1 MTLNEI
7 VQLQSIIDKR
17 KIAIDTQKTLETN
30 YFSKS
35 KGMNIKIGDMH
46 IDHLLRAIKV
56 QKNNK
61 SKTDIETAETI
72 EQLKKTLT
80 KIKRIA
86 GEL

>member
-7 VQLQSIIDKR
+7 VQLQSIIYKL
-17 KIAIDTQKTLETN
+17 KIAIDTQKTLETY

-35 KGMNIKIGDMH
+35 KGINIKIGEMH
-46 IDHLLRAIKV
+46 IDHFLRSIKI
-56 QKNNK
+56 QKKTK
-61 SKTDIETAETI
+61 SKIDIETAETI

-86 GEL
+86 GE

>member
-17 KIAIDTQKTLETN
+17 KIAIDTQKTLETY

-35 KGMNIKIGDMH
+35 KGVNIKIGEMH
-46 IDHLLRAIKV
+46 IDHFLRSIKI
-56 QKNNK
+56 QEKTK
-61 SKTDIETAETI
+61 SKIDIETAETI

-86 GEL
+86 GE

>member
-7 VQLQSIIDKR
+7 VKLQSVIDKR
-17 KIAIDTQKTLETN
+17 KIAIDTQKTLEIN

-46 IDHLLRAIKV
+46 IDHFLRSLKLH
-56 QKNNK
+56 KKDK
-61 SKTDIETAETI
+61 SKVDIETAATI

-80 KIKRIA
+80 KIKKIA
-86 GEL
+86 GE

>member
-61 SKTDIETAETI
+61 SKTDIETEETI

-80 KIKRIA
+80 KIKRLA

>member
-17 KIAIDTQKTLETN
+17 KIAIDTQKTLETY

-35 KGMNIKIGDMH
+35 KGINIKIGEMH
-46 IDHLLRAIKV
+46 IDHFLRSIKIE
-56 QKNNK
+56 KKTK
-61 SKTDIETAETI
+61 SKIDIETAETI

-86 GEL
+86 GE

>member
-35 KGMNIKIGDMH
+35 KGMDIKIGDMH

-80 KIKRIA
+80 KIKRLA

>member
-17 KIAIDTQKTLETN
+17 KIAIDTQNTLETY

-35 KGMNIKIGDMH
+35 KGINIKIGEMH
-46 IDHLLRAIKV
+46 IDHFLRSIKI
-56 QKNNK
+56 QKKTK
-61 SKTDIETAETI
+61 SKIDIETAETI

-86 GEL
+86 GE

>member
-17 KIAIDTQKTLETN
+17 KIAIDTQKTLETY

-35 KGMNIKIGDMH
+35 KGINIKIGEMH
-46 IDHLLRAIKV
+46 IDHFLRSIKI
-56 QKNNK
+56 QKKTK
-61 SKTDIETAETI
+61 SKIDIETAEII

-86 GEL
+86 GE

>member
-7 VQLQSIIDKR
+7 VQLQSITDKR
-17 KIAIDTQKTLETN
+17 KIAIDIQKTLETY

-35 KGMNIKIGDMH
+35 KGINIKIGEMH
-46 IDHLLRAIKV
+46 IDHFLRSIKIE
-56 QKNNK
+56 KKTK
-61 SKTDIETAETI
+61 SKIDIETAETI

-86 GEL
+86 GE

>member
-35 KGMNIKIGDMH
+35 KGVNIKIGDMH
-46 IDHLLRAIKV
+46 IDHFLRSIKV
-56 QKNNK
+56 QKK
-61 SKTDIETAETI
+61 ERSKTDIETAETI

-80 KIKRIA
+80 KIKRLA

>member
-35 KGMNIKIGDMH
+35 KGMDIKIGDMH
-46 IDHLLRAIKV
+46 IDHLLRAIKL

-80 KIKRIA
+80 KIKRLA

>member
-17 KIAIDTQKTLETN
+17 KIAIDTQKTLETY

-35 KGMNIKIGDMH
+35 KGINIKIGEMH
-46 IDHLLRAIKV
+46 IDHFLRSIKI
-56 QKNNK
+56 QEKTK
-61 SKTDIETAETI
+61 SKIDIETAETI

-86 GEL
+86 GE

>member
-17 KIAIDTQKTLETN
+17 KIAIDTQKTLETY

-35 KGMNIKIGDMH
+35 KGINIKIGEMH
-46 IDHLLRAIKV
+46 IDHFLRSIKIE
-56 QKNNK
+56 KKTK
-61 SKTDIETAETI
+61 SKIDIETAETI

-80 KIKRIA
+80 KIKRMA
-86 GEL
+86 GE